1 MSDSV
6 RPTKRPTPLRKGS
19 VLDCLIVTRTR
30 DITEAE
36 VHRGVVGV
44 VVCHCY
50 FSRSQE
56 TKETGAVPIIFLSAA
71 TVATAEVADCESAPS
86 SSSRKRPA
94 AAESS
99 FRKRTAA
106 ELPETVTNK
115 RSAVEREHGYGKHL

>member
-6 RPTKRPTPLRKGS
+6 RPTKMPTPLRKGS

-86 SSSRKRPA
+86 SSSRKRPVMA
-94 AAESS
+94 NLDPPKLVPTGTYLSK
-99 FRKRTAA
+99 KRDPP
-106 ELPETVTNK
+106 ELI
-115 RSAVEREHGYGKHL
+115 